1 MIVLRNRDHRLKV
14 ILAEHVQ
21 TLINVLDLLVIHD
34 SGLDW
39 PSQLLLIAHPDEIG
53 VPSRLLLLLLLP
65 HPLLVDGLGF
75 LSLLL
80 CFKLL
85 SLGFEL
91 LLSTV
96 S

>member
-1 MIVLRNRDHRLKV
+1 MIHN
-14 ILAEHVQ
+14 
-21 TLINVLDLLVIHD
+21 
-34 SGLDW
+34 SSLDW
-39 PSQLLLIAHPDEIG
+39 TSQLLLIAHPDEIG
-53 VPSRLLLLLLLP
+53 VPRRLLLLLLLS
-65 HPLLVDGLGF
+65 HSLLVDGLGF

-96 S
+96 SRKVLDLILGVSLA